1 MVATFL
7 ELGLVVDHGGRVGA
21 LDLHLAG
28 GEVALEVA
36 GIVER
41 IPQAP
46 FHGAGHLKRNGRVAV
61 VGQVQTIDLGG
72 GMQRHEGGE
81 CAGHADALG
90 LEHGVAD
97 AVAATV
103 DVQRGLGGQERG
115 RPSLGGCAVLVHA
128 GDVVVAGAVVA
139 GHVVV
144 AIAGDAAQFGVL
156 VEAVAAAGV
165 RDQGEEVFVAQVVDP
180 WQRGGRGLDHVLA
193 GCIIEVSV
201 SHGSSLASGMAQ
213 AASPVSGVVPAV
225 RSTAT
230 VGMATSVSRCL

>member
-1 MVATFL
+1 MGHRIVGASFGDNLRGVPAVEPAEELVAARVESDGRRVHAKERVMVATFL

-165 RDQGEEVFVAQVVDP
+165 
-180 WQRGGRGLDHVLA
+180 GRRS
-193 GCIIEVSV
+193 GCSEHR
-201 SHGSSLASGMAQ
+201 HGWDGH
-213 AASPVSGVVPAV
+213 
-225 RSTAT
+225 
-230 VGMATSVSRCL
+230 